1 MVVGAGG
8 VSRLKRMP
16 ATVKKIVLWRTEV
29 DNKPGALAATIE
41 PPAKAG
47 ADLQIVMGYRHPGP
61 EGKAT
66 IEVYPIAGKKLMAA
80 AQAAGLSAAAIP
92 ALLVEGD
99 NKPGLGYAIAQ
110 TVAGAGVN
118 FAFFVA
124 QVIGRKYSAIA
135 GFENEDDAK
144 KAVPLIKQALAPKRR

>member
-1 MVVGAGG
+1 VY
-8 VSRLKRMP
+8 LFDP
-16 ATVKKIVLWRTEV
+16 
-29 DNKPGALAATIE
+29 LANTIE
-41 PPAKAG
+41 PPAKPG

-66 IEVYPIAGKKLMAA
+66 IEVYPIAGNKLTAA
-80 AQAAGLSAAAIP
+80 AQAAGLRTAAIP

-110 TVAGAGVN
+110 AVAGAGVN

-124 QVIGRKYSAIA
+124 HVIGRKYSAVA
-135 GFENEDDAK
+135 GFESENDAR
-144 KAVPLIKQALAPKRR
+144 KAVPLIK